1 MVEEEEEA
9 EAAAE
14 LHAVILPVVSVS
26 SAKAASFPTTKEGM
40 RSLTSLSVVR
50 ILHYIQARVFNHAQ
64 IYLCSKVAS
73 ILFLVY

>member
-1 MVEEEEEA
+1 VQEEWVVEE

-26 SAKAASFPTTKEGM
+26 SAKAASFPTTKGM
-40 RSLTSLSVVR
+40 QSLTSLSLLCGSQRASWV
-50 ILHYIQARVFNHAQ
+50 AQ
-64 IYLCSKVAS
+64 IYLCSKVVS